1 MEQTMTLANNYNP
14 IRQLANGVTTSFSF
28 NYDMISSE
36 YAAVYQEIDGV
47 QTLINPELYTVEFDD
62 VGGNVVF
69 KTAPAAGIYIVVGRN
84 VPTDQE
90 TPYRTSSGF
99 PANRVEEN
107 LDKLTAITQ
116 QLSDE
121 SNRSPKTPIG
131 MTGINLNLPAPSA
144 GKALVWNQTAD
155 ALVNSTINVDDTIEE
170 VTEQADRAENK
181 ANEAANSESAAADSA
196 SAAAAS
202 EQNAAA
208 SAAAA
213 AESAASVDANKI
225 KRIAYEQIRSVNC
238 SGSVTVNLQDT
249 DEIISLKILDNTS
262 ITIDTSQLTFP
273 KYFYTVQFFVFF
285 PNGLKTIT
293 FSTNLSGGLSY
304 INGITPV
311 FSIPKGHWLVARTAS
326 DWTQLVLSDAGIMM

>member
-1 MEQTMTLANNYNP
+1 MTLANNYNP
-14 IRQLANGVTTSFSF
+14 TRQLANGVTTSFSF
-28 NYDMISSE
+28 NYDMINSD
-36 YAAVYQEIDGV
+36 YAAIYQEVDGV
-47 QTLINPELYTVEFDD
+47 QTLVDSELYTIEFDD
-62 VGGNVVF
+62 NGGNVVF
-69 KTAPAAGIYIVVGRN
+69 KTAPVAGVYIVVGRN

-170 VTEQADRAENK
+170 VTAQADRAESK
-181 ANEAANSESAAADSA
+181 ANEAANSESAAAESA

-213 AESAASVDANKI
+213 AESAASVDGNKI
-225 KRIAYEQIRSVNC
+225 KRIAYENYRSIDC
-238 SGSVTVNLQDT
+238 SGAVTVNLQDN
-249 DEIISLKILDNTS
+249 DEIIGLKVNDNAT

-273 KYFYTVQFFVFF
+273 KYVYTVQFYVWF
-285 PNGLKTIT
+285 PSGEKTISL
-293 FSTNLSGGLSY
+293 STNLSGGLNY
-304 INGITPV
+304 INGFAPD
-311 FSIPKGHWLVARTAS
+311 FSQADNHWLVARTAQ
-326 DWTQLVLSDAGIMM
+326 DWTFLTISDAGVAI

>member
-14 IRQLANGVTTSFSF
+14 TRQLANGVTTSFSF
-28 NYDMISSE
+28 NYDMINSD
-36 YAAVYQEIDGV
+36 YAAIYQEVDGV
-47 QTLINPELYTVEFDD
+47 QTLVDSELYTIEFDD
-62 VGGNVVF
+62 NGGNVVF
-69 KTAPAAGIYIVVGRN
+69 KTAPAAGVYIVVGRN

-155 ALVNSTINVDDTIEE
+155 ALVNSTINVDDTVEE
-170 VTEQADRAENK
+170 VTAQADRAESK
-181 ANEAANSESAAADSA
+181 ANEAANSESAAAESA

-213 AESAASVDANKI
+213 AESAASVDGNKI
-225 KRIAYEQIRSVNC
+225 KQIAYENQRVVQCN
-238 SGSVTVNLQDT
+238 GATTVQLADNY
-249 DEIISLKILDNTS
+249 EVISLVVNAASTIQ
-262 ITIDTSQLTFP
+262 IDTSLLTFP
-273 KYFYTVQFFVFF
+273 KKYYTVQFDVTF
-285 PNGLKTIT
+285 PAGAQTVTLALSNEGTISWINALT
-293 FSTNLSGGLSY
+293 PDFSSG
-304 INGITPV
+304 
-311 FSIPKGHWLVARTAS
+311 KEHWLVLRAVSGSMDVTM
-326 DWTQLVLSDAGIMM
+326 SDAGEVG